1 MKLIKSALLMVVV
14 GVFLMACGG
23 GGGGSSSSSSGFAPV
38 SASAFETKF
47 LNQSITVITT
57 SNLDAVNTILS
68 GARFRQAVSG
78 VTTITIPYVYVN
90 TGANTATSSYT
101 ALGIN
106 CVQTWTFTS
115 ALAGRGNEV
124 CTGSTPS
131 NTNFTFTVSGSN

>member
-23 GGGGSSSSSSGFAPV
+23 GGGGSSSSSSGFAPA

-47 LNQSITVITT
+47 LNRNIT
-57 SNLDAVNTILS
+57 SNLGVVTTILS
-68 GARFRQAVSG
+68 GARFSQTGSG
-78 VTTITIPYVYVN
+78 ATITISYVYAN